1 VSRRGARLRAR
12 WRAAGP
18 TSRRLLVTGAVIT
31 GAFALM
37 AVLAPLLAPHGQA
50 SYEGELLAEPSLA
63 HPFGT
68 TNLRYDVLS
77 RVIYGAR
84 LAFQVVLESTAFAM
98 AIGVPLGL
106 VSGYTGRKLDRALV
120 LVMDA
125 LYAFPSLLLA
135 IVAAFAL
142 QRWVGPGVPAAALSI
157 SVIYI
162 PQYFRVVRNH
172 TLAVRE
178 ETFVDAARAM
188 GAPKHTII
196 TKYIAANVL
205 QSVPVI
211 FTVNAADAVLTLAG
225 LGFLGYGVGVRTAE
239 WGFDISRAITDVG
252 TGAWWTSLFP
262 GLAIVGLVTGLSLLG
277 EGINDILNPRLRAA
291 GMGSEGLVP
300 GFDAEADAVPPPPA
314 AAVGAGA
321 AGGPS
326 PEPATLDRAPAEG
339 SEKELPR
346 SIRVV
351 ASPDPP
357 ISARKDAD
365 SAAFPAEIGGAGARG
380 ETLTRAVEAEP
391 SGPALLVED
400 VSVAYRTPWG
410 RVQAVDAVTLAVGA
424 GESVGLVGES
434 GCGKSTLGRAILG
447 VLPAV
452 AERTGRVVLDGVDLT
467 ADAEAWR
474 KARGD
479 RLSLVFQD
487 PATRLDPLQ
496 RVESHFTELIRAHR
510 PKTSR
515 ADALRLAHETL
526 SAVGVPPARARQYPH
541 EFSGGMRQRI
551 MIALA
556 VVLEPRVLVADEPTT
571 SLDVLVEAQILDLLT
586 DLRRRLGLAVVLITH
601 NLGIVAETCERVAV
615 MYAGRIVEEGPVDA
629 VFSAPRHPYTQA
641 LLSAVITLETEAPAA
656 VPGSPPDLAGPLPGC
671 PFAARCPLAMAVCHD
686 VVPSAAPVGAA
697 HWAACHLYPGADPR
711 HPAQAWD
718 PSGRRLHL
726 TEPPL
731 AGTLR

>member
-1 VSRRGARLRAR
+1 MT
-12 WRAAGP
+12 AGF
-18 TSRRLLVTGAVIT
+18 AVV
-31 GAFALM
+31 

-50 SYEGELLAEPSLA
+50 SFDAPLLAEPSLS

-68 TNLRYDVLS
+68 TNLRFDVLS
-77 RVIYGAR
+77 RVMFGAR
-84 LAFQVVLESTAFAM
+84 LAFEVVLASTALALM
-98 AIGVPLGL
+98 IGVPLGL
-106 VSGYTGRKLDRALV
+106 VSGYSGGRLDRVLV

-172 TLAVRE
+172 TLSVRE
-178 ETFVDAARAM
+178 EVFVDAARAM
-188 GAPKHTII
+188 GAPKRVII
-196 TKYIAANVL
+196 VRYVAANVL

-225 LGFLGYGVGVRTAE
+225 LGFLGYGVPLRTAE
-239 WGFDISRAITDVG
+239 WGFDISRAISDVG

-262 GLAIVGLVTGLSLLG
+262 GLAIVGLVTGMSLLG

-300 GFDAEADAVPPPPA
+300 GFDAEAGAAPPPPA
-314 AAVGAGA
+314 APTGSGTDSGADPP
-321 AGGPS
+321 GGP
-326 PEPATLDRAPAEG
+326 PTGGPPVAEG
-339 SEKELPR
+339 AERELPR
-346 SIRVV
+346 SIRAV
-351 ASPDPP
+351 A
-357 ISARKDAD
+357 ISAQK
-365 SAAFPAEIGGAGARG
+365 PAESAGISAQIEAAGNRD
-380 ETLTRAVEAEP
+380 RALV
-391 SGPALLVED
+391 VED
-400 VSVAYRTPWG
+400 VSVTYHSERGPV
-410 RVQAVDAVTLAVGA
+410 RAVEGVSLAVRA

-434 GCGKSTLGRAILG
+434 GCGKSTLGRAVLG
-447 VLPAV
+447 ILPAV

-467 ADAEAWR
+467 ADTETWR

-496 RVESHFTELIRAHR
+496 RVESHFVELIRAHR
-510 PKTSR
+510 PATSK
-515 ADALRLAHETL
+515 ADAARLARETL
-526 SAVGVPPARARQYPH
+526 AAVGVPPDRARQYPH

-556 VVLEPRVLVADEPTT
+556 VVLQPRVLVADEPTT

-615 MYAGRIVEEGPVDA
+615 MYAGRIVEEGPVAD
-629 VFSAPRHPYTQA
+629 VFAAARHPYTQA

-656 VPGSPPDLAGPLPGC
+656 VPGSPPDLADPLPGC
-671 PFAARCPLAMAVCHD
+671 PFAPRCPLAMAVCHD
-686 VVPSAAPVGAA
+686 VVPAPAPVGTDHA
-697 HWAACHLYPGADPR
+697 AACHLYPGADAR
-711 HPAQAWD
+711 HPGEAWE
-718 PSGRRLHL
+718 PAGRRLHL

-731 AGTLR
+731 AGVRR